1 MAQAISAQS
10 SGDHSS
16 ELVWSWFE
24 ADIRPRR
31 LFPLPEFKEPEAP
44 RDREGGMVGPFLAA

>member
-10 SGDHSS
+10 CGDHSS

-31 LFPLPEFKEPEAP
+31 LFLLPEFKEPEAP
-44 RDREGGMVGPFLAA
+44 GDREGEMVGPFLAA